1 MNLVHE
7 LVLLLL
13 NEDSGYFHQVPG
25 WNLNCAVMGAC
36 LAELALL
43 GRIDMD
49 QDHLFIIDPAATG
62 DTNLDSIL
70 KEISD
75 EPQKRDTRYWIE
87 NLSSRAE
94 AITAA
99 TLDSLEDKGILI
111 YHNGGFWSLTQGAWQ
126 TDAYATPDHIPS
138 EFVKE
143 RIAKVL
149 LAGEIPHPTDAILVA
164 LANSCQVLHL
174 IFPLNEEAAQRIDL
188 VCKFDIVGRSIGEA
202 TAESITQPQFQRVL
216 NVKPI
221 PAAPLRDLL
230 FSPILRTGN
239 IPALF
244 ADLARKNGPVF
255 RLNMPFQKGGMLVLA
270 GPEANR
276 WMQQD
281 GRSNLRSKDYLS
293 GFEQVYGASRILP
306 SMDGADH
313 FRMRKAIQ
321 ATYSRTALADRLD
334 EVYHYSRK
342 HMAQWRVGDVLPAVE
357 ACQNLMNETFSQLS
371 VGINTQEE
379 FRELLTFKERSLVT
393 HVQRALPKFMLKTP
407 GMNRRRKRIDELVS
421 RIMAAHTPAQ
431 RVGCPRDIVD
441 DVLSL
446 HAADPQFLPE
456 TDLPFSLIS
465 PLIVSLY
472 LGNAMSFAVY
482 NLLRQP
488 ELYKQLQDEADRVF
502 AAGDPGAD
510 LLSKS
515 EIDLTYRFFMESQ
528 RLYPIIPMLIRTVMN
543 PCVVEGYEL
552 PVGAK
557 IHLVYAATHYME
569 DVFPDPFSFDIERH
583 KEDTEKI
590 HRSTS
595 YAPFGL
601 GTHRCL
607 GLRWVELH
615 LAVSL
620 LMLLHYFRFEMAS
633 PDYQLRINPFP
644 TMSPTR
650 KMKIRI
656 AEKRHELNPSS
667 IRPPRAAAD
676 SSSFEAAT
684 AAKCPVTG
692 AA

>member
-13 NEDSGYFHQVPG
+13 NEESGYFHQVPG
-25 WNLNCAVMGAC
+25 WNLNCAVMGAS

-49 QDHLFIIDPAATG
+49 QDHLFVIDPATIE
-62 DTNLDSIL
+62 DPHLNSIL

-75 EPQKRDTRYWIE
+75 EPQKRNTRYWIE
-87 NLSSRAE
+87 YLSPRSE
-94 AITAA
+94 EIMAA
-99 TLDSLEDKGILI
+99 TLDSLEKHGILN
-111 YHNGGFWSLTQGAWQ
+111 YHNGGFWSLTQGTWQ

-149 LAGEIPHPTDAILVA
+149 LADEIPHPTDAILVA
-164 LANSCQVLHL
+164 LAHSCQVLHL
-174 IFPLNEEAAQRIDL
+174 IFPLDEDAARRIDL
-188 VCKFDIVGRSIGEA
+188 VCKFDVIGRSIGEA
-202 TAESITQPQFQRVL
+202 TAESITQPQFKRVL

-221 PAAPLRDLL
+221 PSAPLRDLL
-230 FSPILRTGN
+230 LSPALRTGN

-244 ADLARKNGPVF
+244 ADIARKNGPVF
-255 RLNMPFQKGGMLVLA
+255 RLGLPFQKKGMLFLA
-270 GPEANR
+270 GPGVNH
-276 WMQQD
+276 WMQRF
-281 GRSNLRSKDYLS
+281 GRIHLRSRDYLS

-334 EVYHYSRK
+334 ELYYYSRE
-342 HMAQWRVGDVLPAVE
+342 HMAKWKVGDVLPTVQ
-357 ACQNLMNETFSQLS
+357 ACQDFINTQFSQLS

-379 FRELLTFKERSLVT
+379 FQDLIKFKERSLVT
-393 HVQRALPKFMLKTP
+393 HVQRALPQFMLKTP
-407 GMNRRRKRIDELVS
+407 GMNRRKKRIGELVS
-421 RIMAAHTPAQ
+421 RIMAAHTPTQ
-431 RVGCPRDIVD
+431 RAGCPRDIVD

-456 TDLPFSLIS
+456 TDLPFSLVS

-472 LGNAMSFAVY
+472 MGNAMSFALY
-482 NLLRQP
+482 NLLRRP
-488 ELYKQLQDEADRVF
+488 ELYKQIQEEADRVF
-502 AAGDPGAD
+502 AAGDPEAD
-510 LLSKS
+510 HLSKS
-515 EIDLTYRFFMESQ
+515 AIDLTYRFFMESQ
-528 RLYPIIPMLIRTVMN
+528 RLYPIIPMSIRTVMN
-543 PCVVEGYEL
+543 ACTVEGYEL
-552 PVGAK
+552 PVGSK
-557 IHLVYAATHYME
+557 IYIVHSATHYME
-569 DVFPDPFSFDIERH
+569 DIFPDPLSFDIERH
-583 KEDTEKI
+583 RKKSEKT

-595 YAPFGL
+595 YVPFGL

-620 LMLLHYFRFEMAS
+620 LMLVHHFRFEMANT
-633 PDYQLRINPFP
+633 DYQLRINPFP

-656 AEKRHELNPSS
+656 AEQRHEMNPSS
-667 IRPPRAAAD
+667 IPPPRAVVN
-676 SSSFEAAT
+676 SSSSE
-684 AAKCPVTG
+684 AAKCPVSG

>member
-1 MNLVHE
+1 MSLVHQ

-13 NEDSGYFHQVPG
+13 NEESGYFHQVPG
-25 WNLNCAVMGAC
+25 WNLNCAVMGAG

-49 QDHLFIIDPAATG
+49 QDHLFVIDPATTQ
-62 DTNLDSIL
+62 DPHLDSIL
-70 KEISD
+70 KEIGD
-75 EPQKRDTRYWIE
+75 EPEKRGTRYWIE
-87 NLSSRAE
+87 YLSPRSE
-94 AITAA
+94 AIMAA
-99 TLDSLEDKGILI
+99 TLDSLEDHGILN
-111 YHNGGFWSLTQGAWQ
+111 YHTGGFWSLSQGTWQ

-174 IFPLNEEAAQRIDL
+174 IFPLDEEATERVDL
-188 VCKFDIVGRSIGEA
+188 VCRFDIIGRSIGEA
-202 TAESITQPQFQRVL
+202 TAESITQPQFRRVL

-221 PAAPLRDLL
+221 PSAPLRDLL
-230 FSPILRTGN
+230 LSPGLRAGN

-244 ADLARKNGPVF
+244 ADIARKNGPVF
-255 RLNMPFQKGGMLVLA
+255 RLNVPFRKGGMLVLV
-270 GPEANR
+270 GPEVNR
-276 WMQQD
+276 WMQRV
-281 GRSNLRSKDYLS
+281 GRSYLRSKDYLS

-321 ATYSRTALADRLD
+321 ATYSRAALADRLD
-334 EVYHYSRK
+334 ELYHYSRE
-342 HMAQWRVGDVLPAVE
+342 HMTKWKVGDVLPAVD
-357 ACQNLMNETFSQLS
+357 ACQDFINAQFSQLS
-371 VGINTQEE
+371 VGINTLEE
-379 FRELLTFKERSLVT
+379 FQDLIKFKERSLVT
-393 HVQRALPKFMLKTP
+393 HVQQVLPKFMLKTP
-407 GMNRRRKRIDELVS
+407 SMKRRKKRIGDLVA
-421 RIMAAHTPAQ
+421 RIMAAHTPTQ
-431 RVGCPRDIVD
+431 RAGCPRDIVD

-456 TDLPFSLIS
+456 TDLPFSLVS

-472 LGNAMSFAVY
+472 MGNAMSFALY
-482 NLLRQP
+482 NLLRRP
-488 ELYKQLQDEADRVF
+488 ELYRQIQDEADRVF
-502 AAGDPGAD
+502 AAGDPEAEA
-510 LLSKS
+510 LSKS

-528 RLYPIIPMLIRTVMN
+528 RLYPIIPMSIRTVMN
-543 PCVVEGYEL
+543 ACVVEGYEL

-557 IHLVYAATHYME
+557 IYLVHSATHYME
-569 DVFPDPFSFDIERH
+569 DVFPNPLSFDIERH
-583 KEDTEKI
+583 RKESEKT

-595 YAPFGL
+595 YVPFGL

-620 LMLLHYFRFEMAS
+620 LMLLHHFRFEMA
-633 PDYQLRINPFP
+633 PTDYQLRINPFP

-650 KMKIRI
+650 KMKLRI
-656 AEKRHELNPSS
+656 AEKRHELNAPSA
-667 IRPPRAAAD
+667 RPPRASA
-676 SSSFEAAT
+676 SSSSSGPAT
-684 AAKCPVTG
+684 CPVTG
-692 AA
+692 SGAA

>member
-7 LVLLLL
+7 LILLLL

-25 WNLNCAVMGAC
+25 WNMNCAVIGAG

-49 QDHLFIIDPAATG
+49 QDQLFVTDPATV
-62 DTNLDSIL
+62 DDPHLDAIL
-70 KEISD
+70 KEIGD
-75 EPQKRDTRYWIE
+75 EPQRRNTRYWIE
-87 NLSSRAE
+87 HLSGRSE
-94 AITAA
+94 AIMAA
-99 TLDSLEDKGILI
+99 ALDNLEEVGILVH
-111 YHNGGFWSLTQGAWQ
+111 HNGGFWSLAQGAWR

-138 EFVKE
+138 EFVKD

-149 LAGEIPHPTDAILVA
+149 LSGEIPHPTDAILVA
-164 LANSCQVLHL
+164 LANSCHVLHL
-174 IFPLNEEAAQRIDL
+174 IFPLDEEAAQRIDL
-188 VCKFDIVGRSIGEA
+188 VCKFDIIGRSIGEA
-202 TAESITQPQFQRVL
+202 TVDSIVQPQFQRVL
-216 NVKPI
+216 KSKPI
-221 PAAPLRDLL
+221 PSAPLRDLL
-230 FSPILRTGN
+230 SNPMLRSGN

-244 ADLARKNGPVF
+244 ADIARKNGPVF
-255 RLNMPFQKGGMLVLA
+255 NINVPFQKEGMLILA
-270 GPEANR
+270 GPEANF
-276 WMQQD
+276 WMQRN
-281 GRSNLRSKDYLS
+281 GRSHLRSKDYLS

-321 ATYSRTALADRLD
+321 ATYSRTALGGRLD
-334 EVYHYSRK
+334 ELYHYSRK
-342 HMAQWRVGDVLPAVE
+342 HMAKWKVGDVLPAVE
-357 ACQNLMNETFSQLS
+357 GCQNFINEQFSQLS

-379 FRELLTFKERSLVT
+379 FRELLTFKERSLMT
-393 HVQRALPKFMLKTP
+393 HVQQALPKFMLKTP
-407 GMNRRRKRIDELVS
+407 GMNRRRKRIDELVN

-441 DVLSL
+441 DALSL

-456 TDLPFSLIS
+456 TDLPFTLVS

-472 LGNAMSFAVY
+472 MGNAMSFALY

-502 AAGDPGAD
+502 SAGDPGAD
-510 LLSKS
+510 MLSKS

-543 PCVVEGYEL
+543 ACVVEGYEL

-557 IHLVYAATHYME
+557 IHLVYSATHYME

-583 KEDTEKI
+583 KEDTEKT

-601 GTHRCL
+601 GTHKCL
-607 GLRWVELH
+607 GFRWVELH
-615 LAVSL
+615 LAASL
-620 LMLLHYFRFEMAS
+620 LMLLRYFRFEMA
-633 PDYQLRINPFP
+633 PADYQLRINPFP
-644 TMSPTR
+644 TMSPNR
-650 KMKIRI
+650 KMKLRI
-656 AEKRHELNPSS
+656 AEKRHELNLSS
-667 IRPPRAAAD
+667 MRPPRASVH
-676 SSSFEAAT
+676 SSSSE
-684 AAKCPVTG
+684 AAKCPVAE

>member
-25 WNLNCAVMGAC
+25 WNLNCAVIGAG

-49 QDHLFIIDPAATG
+49 QDRLFVIDPATTG
-62 DTNLDSIL
+62 DPHLNSIL
-70 KEISD
+70 KEIGD
-75 EPQKRDTRYWIE
+75 EPQKRGTRYWIE
-87 NLSSRAE
+87 YLSRRSE

-99 TLDSLEDKGILI
+99 TLDSLEEDGILS
-111 YHNGGFWSLTQGAWQ
+111 YHNGGFWSLTQGTWQ

-174 IFPLNEEAAQRIDL
+174 IFPLDEEAAERIDL
-188 VCKFDIVGRSIGEA
+188 VCKFDIIGRSIGEA
-202 TAESITQPQFQRVL
+202 TAKSIAQPQFQRVL
-216 NVKPI
+216 NIKPI
-221 PAAPLRDLL
+221 PSAPLRDLL
-230 FSPILRTGN
+230 CSPMLRTGN
-239 IPALF
+239 LPAFF
-244 ADLARKNGPVF
+244 ADIARKNGPVF
-255 RLNMPFQKGGMLVLA
+255 RINAPFQKEGMLVLA
-270 GPEANR
+270 GPEANH
-276 WMQQD
+276 WMQRE

-321 ATYSRTALADRLD
+321 ATYSRSALSGRLD
-334 EVYHYSRK
+334 ELYHYSRE
-342 HMAQWRVGDVLPAVE
+342 HIAQWKVGDVLPAVE
-357 ACQNLMNETFSQLS
+357 ACQNFMNETFSQLS

-379 FRELLTFKERSLVT
+379 FRELLTFKELSLMT
-393 HVQRALPKFMLKTP
+393 HVQHVLPKFTLKTP
-407 GMNRRRKRIDELVS
+407 GMSRRKKRIDELVS
-421 RIMAAHTPAQ
+421 RIMAVHTPAQ

-472 LGNAMSFAVY
+472 LGNAMSFALY

-488 ELYKQLQDEADRVF
+488 ELYKQVQDEADRIF
-502 AAGDPGAD
+502 AAGDPEAEM
-510 LLSKS
+510 LSKS

-543 PCVVEGYEL
+543 GCVVEGYEL

-557 IHLVYAATHYME
+557 IHLVYSATHYME

-583 KEDTEKI
+583 KEDTDKT

-607 GLRWVELH
+607 GFRWVELH
-615 LAVSL
+615 LAASL
-620 LMLLHYFRFEMAS
+620 LMLLHYFRFEMA
-633 PDYQLRINPFP
+633 PADYELRINPFP

-650 KMKIRI
+650 KMKLRI

-667 IRPPRAAAD
+667 IRPPRAAVN
-676 SSSFEAAT
+676 SPSFEAA
-684 AAKCPVTG
+684 AAKCPVAG
-692 AA
+692 SA

>member
-25 WNLNCAVMGAC
+25 WNLNCAVMGAG

-49 QDHLFIIDPAATG
+49 QDHLFVIDPATTG
-62 DTNLDSIL
+62 DPHLDSIL
-70 KEISD
+70 KEIGD

-87 NLSSRAE
+87 YLSPRSE

-99 TLDSLEDKGILI
+99 TLDSLEENGILS
-111 YHNGGFWSLTQGAWQ
+111 YHNGGFWSLTRGTWQ

-174 IFPLNEEAAQRIDL
+174 IFPLDEEAAERIDL
-188 VCKFDIVGRSIGEA
+188 VCKFDIIGRSIGEA
-202 TAESITQPQFQRVL
+202 TAKSITQPLFHRVL

-221 PAAPLRDLL
+221 PTAPLRDALL
-230 FSPILRTGN
+230 NPLLRTGN

-244 ADLARKNGPVF
+244 ADIARKNGPVF
-255 RLNMPFQKGGMLVLA
+255 RLNVPFQKGGMLVLA
-270 GPEANR
+270 GSEVNH
-276 WMQQD
+276 WMQRV
-281 GRSNLRSKDYLS
+281 GRNYLRSKDYLS

-321 ATYSRTALADRLD
+321 ATYSRTALGDRLD
-334 EVYHYSRK
+334 ELYYYSRE
-342 HMAQWRVGDVLPAVE
+342 HMAKWQVGDVLPAVQ
-357 ACQNLMNETFSQLS
+357 ACQDFVNEQFSQLS

-379 FRELLTFKERSLVT
+379 FQDLIKFKERSLVT
-393 HVQRALPKFMLKTP
+393 HVQRALPEFMLKTP
-407 GMNRRRKRIDELVS
+407 GMKRRKKRIGDLVS
-421 RIMAAHTPAQ
+421 RIMAAHTPTQ
-431 RVGCPRDIVD
+431 RAGCPRDIVD
-441 DVLSL
+441 DILSL

-456 TDLPFSLIS
+456 TDLPFSLVS

-472 LGNAMSFAVY
+472 MGNAMSFALY
-482 NLLRQP
+482 NLLCRP
-488 ELYKQLQDEADRVF
+488 ELYRQIQDEADRVF
-502 AAGDPGAD
+502 AAGDPDAD
-510 LLSKS
+510 ALSKS

-528 RLYPIIPMLIRTVMN
+528 RLYPIIPMSIRTVMN
-543 PCVVEGYEL
+543 ACVVEGYEL
-552 PVGAK
+552 PVGAR
-557 IHLVYAATHYME
+557 IHLIHAATHYME
-569 DVFPDPFSFDIERH
+569 NVFPDPFCFDVERH
-583 KEDTEKI
+583 RKDTGKT
-590 HRSTS
+590 HRSS
-595 YAPFGL
+595 LYVPFGL

-607 GLRWVELH
+607 GLRWVEFH

-620 LMLLHYFRFEMAS
+620 LMLVHYFRFEMAS
-633 PDYQLRINPFP
+633 ADYQLRINPFP

-656 AEKRHELNPSS
+656 AEKRHELKPSS
-667 IRPPRAAAD
+667 SRPPRASANA
-676 SSSFEAAT
+676 SSSEAAE
-684 AAKCPVTG
+684 CPVAG